1 MVELITEWN
10 LLGHLAATMVMVGI
24 IWFVQI
30 IHYPLLAAVG
40 EPFFSAYEKRHIQST
55 SLVVIPPM
63 LVEAATSMAL
73 IWIRPTSISTGM
85 VWLGGVLL
93 VAIWVSTFLLQV
105 PYHERLAQGFDPVVH
120 RRLVFTNW
128 IRTWAWT
135 IRGMLALCM
144 VHVAR

>member
-1 MVELITEWN
+1 MFELIKEWN
-10 LLGHLAATMVMVGI
+10 LLCHLVATIVMVGI

-40 EPFFSAYEKRHIQST
+40 GPFFSAYEKRHIEST

-63 LVEAATSMAL
+63 LVEAATSLAL
-73 IWIRPTSISTGM
+73 IWIRPTSISTWM

-93 VAIWVSTFLLQV
+93 VTIWTSTFLLQM
-105 PYHERLAQGFDPVVH
+105 PYHERLAQGFDPVIH

-128 IRTWAWT
+128 IRTGAWT
-135 IRGMLALCM
+135 LRGMLALWM
-144 VHVAR
+144 VHAAL